1 MSYQQIK
8 HDQEKKKCI
17 LKRHKENIKAKKSLC
32 SRAERSDYTHDGAV
46 ITGLVRIQISHYL
59 VFQEKNALSI
69 RQ

>member
-1 MSYQQIK
+1 MSYQEIK
-8 HDQEKKKCI
+8 HDQEKKMHQK
-17 LKRHKENIKAKKSLC
+17 KDTKKNIKIKKSLC